1 MSAPDSIIVTLPT
14 VSKLLT
20 DDRLSIL
27 KTISKSNKITF
38 QTKSLDNNSDVY
50 AIKRN
55 KLFQIKDK
63 IETQSSVTGYIRM
76 STYIKTNLD
85 TYWVSFNVKFENGK
99 KTNID
104 LHKFEK
110 VEPLTEEKAAQLR
123 KDIARVLAKKTQKI
137 KVEPQP
143 NSFLRL
149 IKKLLSLF
157 K

>member
-1 MSAPDSIIVTLPT
+1 MSASDSITVTT
-14 VSKLLT
+14 TFVSKLLT
-20 DDRLSIL
+20 EDQLKLI

-50 AIKRN
+50 TIKRN
-55 KLFQIKDK
+55 RLFLIKDK
-63 IETQSSVTGYIRM
+63 IETESSVNGYIRM
-76 STYIKTNLD
+76 SAYIKTS
-85 TYWVSFNVKFENGK
+85 TETHWVSFNVKFENGK

-110 VEPLTEEKAAQLR
+110 VEPITEEKAAQIK
-123 KDIARVLAKKTQKI
+123 KDIAKVLAKKTQKI
-137 KVEPQP
+137 KVEPQR

>member
-1 MSAPDSIIVTLPT
+1 MSATDSIIVTTTL

-20 DDRLSIL
+20 EEQLKLI

-50 AIKRN
+50 TIKRN
-55 KLFQIKDK
+55 RLFLIKDK
-63 IETQSSVTGYIRM
+63 IETQSSVNGYIRM
-76 STYIKTNLD
+76 STYIKTSSE
-85 TYWVSFNVKFENGK
+85 THWVSFNVKFENGK

-110 VEPLTEEKAAQLR
+110 VEPITEEKAAQLR
-123 KDIARVLAKKTQKI
+123 QDIAKVLAKKTQKI
-137 KVEPQP
+137 KVEPHT

-149 IKKLLSLF
+149 IKKVLSLF

>member
-1 MSAPDSIIVTLPT
+1 MSASDSIIVTTTL

-20 DDRLSIL
+20 EEQLKLI
-27 KTISKSNKITF
+27 KTISKSNKITL

-50 AIKRN
+50 TIKRN
-55 KLFQIKDK
+55 RLFLIKNK
-63 IETQSSVTGYIRM
+63 IETQSSVNGYIRM
-76 STYIKTNLD
+76 STYIKTSSE
-85 TYWVSFNVKFENGK
+85 THWVSFNVKFENGK

-110 VEPLTEEKAAQLR
+110 VEPITEEKAAQLR
-123 KDIARVLAKKTQKI
+123 QDIAKVLAKKTQKI
-137 KVEPQP
+137 KVEPHT

-149 IKKLLSLF
+149 IKKVLSLF

>member
-20 DDRLSIL
+20 ADQLSIL

-38 QTKSLDNNSDVY
+38 QTKSLDNNNDVY
-50 AIKRN
+50 SIKRN
-55 KLFQIKDK
+55 KLFLIKDK
-63 IETQSSVTGYIRM
+63 IETQSSVNGYIRM
-76 STYIKTNLD
+76 STYIKTSLD
-85 TYWVSFNVKFENGK
+85 THWVSFNVKFENGK

-110 VEPLTEEKAAQLR
+110 IEPITEEKAAQLR
-123 KDIARVLAKKTQKI
+123 KDVAKVLAKKTQKI

>member
-1 MSAPDSIIVTLPT
+1 MSAPDSIIVTTTL

-20 DDRLSIL
+20 EEQLKLI
-27 KTISKSNKITF
+27 KTISKNNKITF

-50 AIKRN
+50 TIKRN
-55 KLFQIKDK
+55 KLFLIKDK
-63 IETQSSVTGYIRM
+63 IETEFSVNGYIRM
-76 STYIKTNLD
+76 STYIKTSSA
-85 TYWVSFNVKFENGK
+85 THWVSFNVKFENGK

-110 VEPLTEEKAAQLR
+110 VEPITEEKAAQLR
-123 KDIARVLAKKTQKI
+123 QDIAKVLAKKTQKI
-137 KVEPQP
+137 KVEPHP

>member
-1 MSAPDSIIVTLPT
+1 MSASDSITVTTTL

-20 DDRLSIL
+20 EDQLKLI

-38 QTKSLDNNSDVY
+38 QTKSLDNNNDVY
-50 AIKRN
+50 TIKRN
-55 KLFQIKDK
+55 RLFLIKDK
-63 IETQSSVTGYIRM
+63 IETESSVNGYIRM
-76 STYIKTNLD
+76 SAYIKTSSE
-85 TYWVSFNVKFENGK
+85 THWVSFNVKFENGK

-110 VEPLTEEKAAQLR
+110 VEPITEEKAAQIK
-123 KDIARVLAKKTQKI
+123 KDIAKVLAKKTQKI
-137 KVEPQP
+137 KVEPQR

>member
-1 MSAPDSIIVTLPT
+1 MSASDSITVTTTL

-20 DDRLSIL
+20 EDQLKLI

-50 AIKRN
+50 TIKRN
-55 KLFQIKDK
+55 RLFLIKDK
-63 IETQSSVTGYIRM
+63 IETESSVNGYIRM
-76 STYIKTNLD
+76 SAYIKTSSE
-85 TYWVSFNVKFENGK
+85 THWVSFNVKFENGK

-110 VEPLTEEKAAQLR
+110 VEPITEEKAAQIK
-123 KDIARVLAKKTQKI
+123 KDIAKVLAKKTQKI
-137 KVEPQP
+137 KVEPQR

>member
-1 MSAPDSIIVTLPT
+1 MSAPDSIIVTTTL

-20 DDRLSIL
+20 ADQLSIL

-38 QTKSLDNNSDVY
+38 QTKSLDNNNDVY
-50 AIKRN
+50 TIKRN
-55 KLFQIKDK
+55 KLFLIKDK
-63 IETQSSVTGYIRM
+63 IETQSSVNGYIRM
-76 STYIKTNLD
+76 STYIKTSSE
-85 TYWVSFNVKFENGK
+85 THWISFNVKFENGK

-110 VEPLTEEKAAQLR
+110 VEPMTEEKAAQLR
-123 KDIARVLAKKTQKI
+123 KDIAKVLAKKTQEI

>member
-1 MSAPDSIIVTLPT
+1 MSATDSIIVTTTL

-20 DDRLSIL
+20 EEQLKLI
-27 KTISKSNKITF
+27 KTISKSNKITL

-50 AIKRN
+50 TIKRN
-55 KLFQIKDK
+55 RLFLIKDK
-63 IETQSSVTGYIRM
+63 IETQSSVNGYIRM
-76 STYIKTNLD
+76 STYIKTSSE
-85 TYWVSFNVKFENGK
+85 THWVSFNVKFENGK

-110 VEPLTEEKAAQLR
+110 VEPITEEKAAQLR
-123 KDIARVLAKKTQKI
+123 QDIAKVLAKKTQKI
-137 KVEPQP
+137 KVEPHT

-149 IKKLLSLF
+149 IKKVLSLF

>member
-1 MSAPDSIIVTLPT
+1 MSASDSIIVTTTL

-20 DDRLSIL
+20 EEQLKLI
-27 KTISKSNKITF
+27 KTISKSNKITL

-50 AIKRN
+50 TIKRN
-55 KLFQIKDK
+55 RLFLIKNK
-63 IETQSSVTGYIRM
+63 IETQSSVNGYIRM
-76 STYIKTNLD
+76 STYIKTSSE
-85 TYWVSFNVKFENGK
+85 THWVSFNVKFENGK

-110 VEPLTEEKAAQLR
+110 VEPITEEKAAQLR
-123 KDIARVLAKKTQKI
+123 QDIAKVLAKKTQKI
-137 KVEPQP
+137 KVETHP

-149 IKKLLSLF
+149 IKKVLSLF

>member
-1 MSAPDSIIVTLPT
+1 MSASDSITVTTTL

-20 DDRLSIL
+20 EDQLKLI

-38 QTKSLDNNSDVY
+38 QTKSLDNNNDVY
-50 AIKRN
+50 TIKRN
-55 KLFQIKDK
+55 RLFLIKDK
-63 IETQSSVTGYIRM
+63 IETESSVNGYIRM
-76 STYIKTNLD
+76 STYIKTSSA
-85 TYWVSFNVKFENGK
+85 THWVSFNVKFENGK

-110 VEPLTEEKAAQLR
+110 VEPITEEKAAQMR
-123 KDIARVLAKKTQKI
+123 KDIAKALNKKTQKI

-149 IKKLLSLF
+149 IKKVLSLF

>member
-1 MSAPDSIIVTLPT
+1 MSATDSIIVTTTL

-20 DDRLSIL
+20 EEQLKLI
-27 KTISKSNKITF
+27 KTISKSNKVTF
-38 QTKSLDNNSDVY
+38 QTKSLDNNNDVY
-50 AIKRN
+50 TIKRN
-55 KLFQIKDK
+55 RLFLIKDK
-63 IETQSSVTGYIRM
+63 VETQSSVNGYIRM
-76 STYIKTNLD
+76 STYIKTSSE
-85 TYWVSFNVKFENGK
+85 THWVSFNVKFENGK

-110 VEPLTEEKAAQLR
+110 VEPITEEKAAQLR
-123 KDIARVLAKKTQKI
+123 KDIAKVLAKKTQKI
-137 KVEPQP
+137 KVELQP

>member
-1 MSAPDSIIVTLPT
+1 MSAPDSIIVSTTL

-20 DDRLSIL
+20 ADQLKLI
-27 KTISKSNKITF
+27 KTISKSNKVTF
-38 QTKSLDNNSDVY
+38 QTKSLDNNNNVY

-55 KLFQIKDK
+55 KLFLIKDK
-63 IETQSSVTGYIRM
+63 IETQSSVNGYIRM